1 MIGDCF
7 QVKRIHV
14 KPKAELS
21 LQFHLHRAEHWV
33 IVKGTAE
40 ISVDEKVQQ
49 LYENH
54 SIFIP
59 VMAKYRV
66 KSLTKDPMVLIEV
79 QAERYLDEDN
89 IMGYEDIYSRG

>member
-14 KPKAELS
+14 KPKAALS
-21 LQFHLHRAEHWV
+21 LQSHLHRAEHWI

-40 ISVDEKVQQ
+40 ASVVEKVQQ

-59 VMAKYRV
+59 LVAKHRV
-66 KSLTKDPMVLIEV
+66 KNLTKNPMVLIEV
-79 QAERYLDEDN
+79 QTEGYLDEDN
-89 IMGYEDIYSRG
+89 IMGYEDLYPRG